1 MSGHWRSANV
11 CDAVDRRG
19 ALDNSQDTANFVDTE
34 NVLREADGNV
44 KIPTISSCFTSR
56 SESAEGTQK
65 LRHSPLAG
73 SSPNNVGRLNVTDP
87 FPKRLGKRRLAI
99 WTYENR
105 PEIDEGLNLSSQE
118 NLAFLLDISREIDHR
133 FVVPS
138 RFARK
143 I

>member
-1 MSGHWRSANV
+1 VRDSAL
-11 CDAVDRRG
+11 G
-19 ALDNSQDTANFVDTE
+19 
-34 NVLREADGNV
+34 
-44 KIPTISSCFTSR
+44 
-56 SESAEGTQK
+56 
-65 LRHSPLAG
+65 G
-73 SSPNNVGRLNVTDP
+73 SSPNNVGRLNVADT